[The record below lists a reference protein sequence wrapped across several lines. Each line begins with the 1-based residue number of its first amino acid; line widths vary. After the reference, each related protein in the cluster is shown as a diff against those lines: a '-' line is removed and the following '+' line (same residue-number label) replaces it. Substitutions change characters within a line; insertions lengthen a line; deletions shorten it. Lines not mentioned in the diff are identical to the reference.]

1 VPITINHVQSSDK
14 LPVSI
19 NAKSSRQIRL
29 PPSIE
34 IQLPRSG
41 PQVVGI
47 PYRKTLSMALEVI
60 LQTLK
65 VRQKKPAASLSG
77 HAVRACVR
85 LKIDTIMHLAIK
97 QRASDIYIEL
107 LESHTNMRFR
117 VDGRL
122 LQVCQVFQVA
132 SALHAPINSR
142 IKIVSDLNMAEQ
154 KHRGIAV

>member
-1 VPITINHVQSSDK
+1 
-14 LPVSI
+14 
-19 NAKSSRQIRL
+19 
-29 PPSIE
+29 
-34 IQLPRSG
+34 
-41 PQVVGI
+41 
-47 PYRKTLSMALEVI
+47 MALEVI

-142 IKIVSDLNMAEQ
+142 IKIVSDFNMAEQ
-154 KHRGIAV
+154 KHRSNAV